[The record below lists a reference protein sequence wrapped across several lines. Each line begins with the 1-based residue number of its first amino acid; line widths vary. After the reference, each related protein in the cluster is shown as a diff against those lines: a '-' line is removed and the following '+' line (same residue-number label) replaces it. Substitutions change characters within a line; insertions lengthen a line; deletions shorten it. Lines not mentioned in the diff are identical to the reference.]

1 MKLQKVVADL
11 IEAQNNQDSVAYA
24 ACFADNAVVFDEGK
38 THRGKNEIQQWIEN
52 ANGEYGSKMKPLGFE
67 ETGSEHVLRA
77 EASGTFP
84 GSPAVLT
91 FHLKLQNELIQS
103 LKITG

>member
-1 MKLQKVVADL
+1 MNLHKVVADL
-11 IEAQNNQDSVAYA
+11 IEAQNNQDSLAYA
-24 ACFADNAVVFDEGK
+24 ACFDDKAVVFDEGK
-38 THRGKNEIQQWIEN
+38 THKGKTEIQQWIED
-52 ANGEYGSKMKPLGFE
+52 ANHAYMTRLKPLSFE
-67 ETGSEHVLRA
+67 ETGTGHLLTA

-91 FHLKLQNELIQS
+91 FHLKLQNELIQA